1 MHDKT
6 MRAKEMTQF
15 RDVRTDLWTEPLVFF
30 TLSADAYLRLVSDVG
45 NDTPH

>member
-15 RDVRTDLWTEPLVFF
+15 RDVRTDLWTEPLVFLLCLQMH
-30 TLSADAYLRLVSDVG
+30 TYV
-45 NDTPH
+45 